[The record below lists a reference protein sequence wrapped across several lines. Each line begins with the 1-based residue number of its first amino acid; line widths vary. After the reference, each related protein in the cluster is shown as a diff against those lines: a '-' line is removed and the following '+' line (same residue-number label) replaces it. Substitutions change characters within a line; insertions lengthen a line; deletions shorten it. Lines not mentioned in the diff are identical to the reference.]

1 MEVPGLSLKQ
11 KDQFVLESQRQGTG
25 VLSTGYGDAAAPP
38 PISFLSG
45 FFGHWDQRQPP
56 GLCTM
61 VSAAS
66 LLCSTPVQPLSNWVT
81 LDKTPPMP
89 QFPYVPIEGC

>member
-1 MEVPGLSLKQ
+1 MVPETGRPICLGVPKAGNRSALHWLWGRCSHCPRPQSLSWSGLG
-11 KDQFVLESQRQGTG
+11 R
-25 VLSTGYGDAAAPP
+25 
-38 PISFLSG
+38 
-45 FFGHWDQRQPP
+45 WDQRQPP

-89 QFPYVPIEGC
+89 QFPYVPIECC